1 MSGLRLLRRL
11 RVASI
16 ASMASVASFGSSA
29 VLRREGGAGATGNWG
44 VGFIWDLNV
53 ELSLGVVP
61 RRAAHSP

>member
-1 MSGLRLLRRL
+1 MGCVYCVGCVWRRLHPWRLLRLSGLVRCSGE
-11 RVASI
+11 R
-16 ASMASVASFGSSA
+16 
-29 VLRREGGAGATGNWG
+29 GGEGATGNWF